1 MKLDSFISELFRIGR
16 FSIVGALA
24 TVIHLITSISGATFF
39 LLPMQ
44 TANLVAFG
52 MALGFSFLGHYYFT
66 FQSNKMMRD
75 VIPRFLITAISG
87 YAASAGLLFLLNE
100 AALSPQ
106 IKLVLAAM
114 MVPIMSYIIN
124 RFWVF

>member
-1 MKLDSFISELFRIGR
+1 
-16 FSIVGALA
+16 
-24 TVIHLITSISGATFF
+24 
-39 LLPMQ
+39 
-44 TANLVAFG
+44 

-87 YAASAGLLFLLNE
+87 YAASAGLLFLLDGAE
-100 AALSPQ
+100 LAPQ

>member
-44 TANLVAFG
+44 TANLVAF
-52 MALGFSFLGHYYFT
+52 GFSFLGHYYFT